1 LQILRGSITQLS
13 YVNKESDR
21 DLNSFL
27 LDSIASL
34 RNKWGVDWDQNSQE
48 LVDCKKKLAKLA

>member
-34 RNKWGVDWDQNSQE
+34 RNKWSVDWDQNSQE